1 MNAPLDGRKVG
12 RVIDLSSGRLRID
25 DLIHVDAQTDHHLN
39 SDGGEQVLV
48 DSGPMILQ
56 TPARRRSFVS
66 APNVNMNYCSVLSSH
81 NKRRVRPPIF
91 YYVDI
96 SRWLMKCS
104 TFLLLSVW
112 RSDRMPS
119 RKKLSKMDM
128 KNAICWRSDDLA
140 HVSGRRFDRI
150 ESSSKDFK

>member
-66 APNVNMNYCSVLSSH
+66 APNVKMNYCSVLPSQINGVSVH
-81 NKRRVRPPIF
+81 QSFIMLIS
-91 YYVDI
+91 VDG
-96 SRWLMKCS
+96 S
-104 TFLLLSVW
+104 
-112 RSDRMPS
+112 
-119 RKKLSKMDM
+119 
-128 KNAICWRSDDLA
+128 
-140 HVSGRRFDRI
+140 
-150 ESSSKDFK
+150 